1 MLPLATLGSSG
12 IEITRVGFGAWAL
25 GGGGWQHGWGEQDD
39 AASVRAIRAAVEAG
53 VNWIDTAPVYGLGRS
68 EEIVGRALRE
78 LPENDRP
85 HVFTKCGLT
94 FEREHPER
102 GPRNVMAPGSVRA
115 ELESSLRRL
124 GLERIDLYQVHWPP
138 QDGTPLEQYW
148 TTMVELRREGL
159 VRAIGLSNHDAS
171 QLHAAEQI
179 GHVDALQPPFSMIHR
194 GAAELIAAADRQQT
208 GVIVYSPMQSG
219 LLSGSMSAKRVAAM
233 PEDDWRHGHED
244 FSGENL
250 VRNLELAE
258 ALRPVAQ
265 RLQVPV
271 PAVAVAWTLHWPGVT
286 GAIVGA
292 RSAAQ
297 VEAWLPAAELALEDR
312 DQAALARAIRQ
323 TGAGE
328 GPAEP
333 SGISVA

>member
-1 MLPLATLGSSG
+1 MATLAPLGSSG

-39 AASVRAIRAAVEAG
+39 AESVGAIHAAVEAG

-68 EEIVGRALRE
+68 EEIVGRALRG

-85 HVFTKCGLT
+85 YVFTKCGLT
-94 FEREHPER
+94 FDREHPER
-102 GPRNVMAPGSVRA
+102 GPRNVMAPASVRS
-115 ELESSLRRL
+115 ELESSLSRL

-138 QDGTPLEQYW
+138 DDGTPLEQYW
-148 TTMVELRREGL
+148 ETMVELRSEGL

-171 QLHAAEQI
+171 QLRAAEQV

-194 GAAELIAAADRQQT
+194 GAAELIATAGEQDT

-219 LLSGSMSAKRVAAM
+219 LLSGSMSVERIAAM

-250 VRNLELAE
+250 ERNLALAE
-258 ALRPVAQ
+258 ALGPVAQ
-265 RLQVPV
+265 RLDVPV
-271 PAVAVAWTLHWPGVT
+271 AAVAVAWTLRWPGVT

-292 RSAAQ
+292 RSAEQ
-297 VEAWLPAAELALEDR
+297 VTAWLPAAELVLG
-312 DQAALARAIRQ
+312 DQEMAAITQAIRR

-328 GPAEP
+328 GPVEP
-333 SGISVA
+333 AGVSLI